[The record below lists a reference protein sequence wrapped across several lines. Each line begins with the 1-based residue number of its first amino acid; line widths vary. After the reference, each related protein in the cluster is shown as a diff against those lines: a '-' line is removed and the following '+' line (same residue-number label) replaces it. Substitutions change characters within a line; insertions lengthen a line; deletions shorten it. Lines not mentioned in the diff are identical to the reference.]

1 MGRWTANSDYDYAE
15 AYGDPVPRQDE
26 NGPELRDH
34 RPCDVC
40 PHTAWLVNVD
50 PDGFG
55 HYQCNQGHLVIVA
68 QPKQGAA

>member
-1 MGRWTANSDYDYAE
+1 MGRFDQRDPGQDPDYCD
-15 AYGDPVPRQDE
+15 GLDPRESVLPS
-26 NGPELRDH
+26 G

-40 PHTAWLVNVD
+40 PHTAWLVNVG

-68 QPKQGAA
+68 QPRQGAA